1 MYQKTL
7 SYYVAMLYRSFSA
20 FTGER
25 LQAVGLNFGLV
36 FFIVYIGKKPNCTP
50 SELTK
55 ELALDWG
62 HSQRCVN
69 RLVEDGFI
77 TKEKSGRHYLLNLTE
92 RGQEAFEAAH
102 RVFFDWDSTFMT
114 NLNAKEKEQL
124 LTLQQ
129 LLSCKAVNCAET
141 MFPRISV
148 AHLWAG
154 IITRPDCVPSKASHV
169 RLAKDESLRKKQWN
183 AQRHLV
189 LSLLQTKH
197 TFSRLQDRLFLL

>member
-1 MYQKTL
+1 MYRLFLLGTFDSQLLVSKTAPKENPDKKDMFTKFSLDIVKSLCYTLPQKRGVLSTTMYHKTL
-7 SYYVAMLYRSFSA
+7 SYYATLLYRNFSA
-20 FTGER
+20 FTSDR
-25 LQAVGLNFGLV
+25 LQQFGLNYGLL

-124 LTLQQ
+124 LTL
-129 LLSCKAVNCAET
+129 LEKAAQE
-141 MFPRISV
+141 
-148 AHLWAG
+148 
-154 IITRPDCVPSKASHV
+154 VPHHV
-169 RLAKDESLRKKQWN
+169 RNDQ
-183 AQRHLV
+183 
-189 LSLLQTKH
+189 
-197 TFSRLQDRLFLL
+197 

>member
-1 MYQKTL
+1 MFQKTL

-36 FFIVYIGKKPNCTP
+36 FFIGKKPNCTP

-124 LTLQQ
+124 LTL
-129 LLSCKAVNCAET
+129 LEKAAQ
-141 MFPRISV
+141 
-148 AHLWAG
+148 G
-154 IITRPDCVPSKASHV
+154 VPHHV
-169 RLAKDESLRKKQWN
+169 RNDQ
-183 AQRHLV
+183 
-189 LSLLQTKH
+189 
-197 TFSRLQDRLFLL
+197 